1 MGASVHDVHRRSDG
15 GNGSG
20 RVLMAVWQQLR
31 WSPMKALGRY
41 GSHLLESTGPD
52 RSPRSRIATP
62 VVAGES
68 GENSSTAAVERSTDV
83 VQRTPA
89 ADQRGRGVRCCQRIA
104 PSIRVRGSIAST
116 RTIAGGATTSSA
128 GIPSIWEQARG
139 SLDGT
144 AARGPG
150 TTGAGAPGRDAD
162 TLQLTWVRGANIHL
176 SGWIRKRGVRGI
188 GFGRP
193 RLTS

>member
-1 MGASVHDVHRRSDG
+1 
-15 GNGSG
+15 
-20 RVLMAVWQQLR
+20 MAVWQQLR

-104 PSIRVRGSIAST
+104 PSIRVRGSIVCLQDD
-116 RTIAGGATTSSA
+116 AT
-128 GIPSIWEQARG
+128 
-139 SLDGT
+139 LV
-144 AARGPG
+144 
-150 TTGAGAPGRDAD
+150 AP
-162 TLQLTWVRGANIHL
+162 Q
-176 SGWIRKRGVRGI
+176 
-188 GFGRP
+188 RP
-193 RLTS
+193 RCLAVAGRG